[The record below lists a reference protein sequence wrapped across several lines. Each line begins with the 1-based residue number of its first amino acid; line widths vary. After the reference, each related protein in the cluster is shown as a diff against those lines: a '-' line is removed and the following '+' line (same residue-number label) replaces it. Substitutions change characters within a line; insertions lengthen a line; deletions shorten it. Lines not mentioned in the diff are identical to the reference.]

1 MGFYDAYAVAINNLI
16 LKAESCL
23 EKAEPESEEAL
34 KAVCRLLRV
43 AKAEVVL
50 CKTPYYN
57 ASSKRSGKFFYSN
70 GEADMQTPYIS
81 CESTDKNS
89 IIIYRL
95 YPYQGA
101 AEWSEEEKNCLNAF
115 TKLLFTFH
123 GKNYLLEMAE
133 TLNYLDRNLD
143 IYNVNFFLKV
153 TEEMIA
159 AGKIDLYVACYFD
172 LKRFSVINSQFGR
185 ETGTKLMKRFVDEL
199 QQKLGDAEYICR
211 VSEDNFVM
219 LCLKEHLN
227 LVMEYLGGRS
237 IEINLSGMK
246 RITLSAHAGYYMIP
260 EECKTAE
267 DIMDRARMAA
277 NMAKYVRKVP
287 HVFFDE
293 AIMKTAEDK
302 KQIESLFGEA
312 VANEEFLVYYQPKVG
327 LKEYELSGAEALC
340 RWRHNGEM
348 IQPFRFIPVLE
359 QSHLICTLDFYMLE
373 HVCMDIRRWLEE
385 GKQVVR
391 VSVNL
396 SRVHLGDM
404 GLVEHVLAL
413 VDKYKVPHAYIEIE
427 LTETTTDV
435 DYKELKHIVS
445 ELRAQ
450 GFSVAVDDFGIGY
463 SSLNLI
469 REIPWNVLK
478 IDKSFLPEGKE
489 DDEEDMQKRVMLK
502 HVIGM
507 AQNLGLDCI
516 AEGVETVEQIALLKE
531 NNCYFAQGFFFD
543 RPLPKEEFEERL
555 AQLA

>member
-57 ASSKRSGKFFYSN
+57 AGSKRSGKFFYSN
-70 GEADMQTPYIS
+70 GEADMQMPYIS

-143 IYNVNFFLKV
+143 IYNANFFLKV

-211 VSEDNFVM
+211 VSQDNFVM

-227 LVMEYLGGRS
+227 LVTEYLGGRS
-237 IEINLSGMK
+237 IEINVSGMK
-246 RITLSAHAGYYMIP
+246 RITLSAYAGYYMIP

-531 NNCYFAQGFFFD
+531 NNCYFAQGYFFD

>member
-1 MGFYDAYAVAINNLI
+1 MGFYDAYAIAINNLI
-16 LKAESCL
+16 LNTESCL
-23 EKAEPESEEAL
+23 EKAGPESEEAL
-34 KAVCRLLRV
+34 KEVCRLLRV

-57 ASSKRSGKFFYSN
+57 ADNKRRGKFFYSN
-70 GEADMQTPYIS
+70 GEADMQHPYIS

-95 YPYQGA
+95 YPYQEA
-101 AEWSEEEKNCLNAF
+101 KEWSEEEKNCLNAF
-115 TKLLFTFH
+115 IKLLFTFH
-123 GKNYLLEMAE
+123 GKKYLLEMAE

-143 IYNVNFFLKV
+143 VYNVHFFLKV
-153 TEEMIA
+153 TEDMIV
-159 AGKIDLYVACYFD
+159 AGKIDQYVACYFD

-185 ETGTKLMKRFVDEL
+185 ETGTKLMKRFIDEL

-219 LCLKEHLN
+219 LCLKEHLE
-227 LVMEYLGGRS
+227 LVMEYLNGKS
-237 IEINLSGMK
+237 IEVNLSGMK
-246 RITLSAHAGYYMIP
+246 HLTLSAHAGYYMIP
-260 EECKTAE
+260 KECKDAE
-267 DIMDRARMAA
+267 DVIDRARMAV

-293 AIMKTAEDK
+293 AIMKSAEDK
-302 KQIESLFGEA
+302 KRIESLFGEA
-312 VANEEFLVYYQPKVG
+312 IANEEFLVYYQPKVD
-327 LKEYELSGAEALC
+327 LKQYSLTGAEALC

-373 HVCMDIRRWLEE
+373 HVCKDIRRWLDA
-385 GKQVVR
+385 GRPVVR

-396 SRVHLGDM
+396 SRVHLGDVD
-404 GLVEHVLAL
+404 LVEHVLAI
-413 VDKYKVPHAYIEIE
+413 VDKYKVPHEYIEIE

-435 DYKELKHIVS
+435 DYKELKQIVS
-445 ELRAQ
+445 GLRGQ
-450 GFSVAVDDFGIGY
+450 GFSVAVDDFGVGY

-469 REIPWNVLK
+469 REIPWKVLK

-489 DDEEDMQKRVMLK
+489 ENDEEMQKRVMLK

-516 AEGVETVEQIALLKE
+516 AEGVETVEQVALLKE
-531 NNCYFAQGFFFD
+531 NNCYYAQGYFFD
-543 RPLPKEEFEERL
+543 RPLPVEEFEEKL
-555 AQLA
+555 AELA

>member
-23 EKAEPESEEAL
+23 EKVEPESETAL
-34 KAVCRLLRV
+34 KEVCRLLRV

-57 ASSKRSGKFFYSN
+57 AGSKRSGKFFYSN
-70 GEADMQTPYIS
+70 GEADMQKPYIS

-101 AEWSEEEKNCLNAF
+101 AEWNEEEKNCLNAF

-143 IYNVNFFLKV
+143 IYNANFFLKV

-159 AGKIDLYVACYFD
+159 AGKISQYVACYFD

-227 LVMEYLGGRS
+227 LVKEYLGGRS

-246 RITLSAHAGYYMIP
+246 RITLSTHAGYYMIP

-340 RWRHNGEM
+340 RWKHNGEM

-373 HVCMDIRRWLEE
+373 HVCRDIRRWLEE

-404 GLVEHVLAL
+404 GLVEHVLEL
-413 VDKYKVPHAYIEIE
+413 VDKYEVPHAYIEIE

-507 AQNLGLDCI
+507 AQNLGLECI

-531 NNCYFAQGFFFD
+531 NNCYFAQGYFFD

-555 AQLA
+555 AQPA